1 MAEEKNEPH
10 PEKFRF
16 DINPSLTDISACE
29 SLSRKLRSS
38 HGRRQTADLLSDE
51 ELTALQWALI
61 ANPESGD
68 LIRGS
73 GGLRKLR
80 WAGSGRGK
88 RGGLRVI
95 YYWHVSG
102 SVILLLLAYPK
113 NEQEN
118 LSTDQLKILK
128 SIIENEF
135 P

>member
-1 MAEEKNEPH
+1 
-10 PEKFRF
+10 
-16 DINPSLTDISACE
+16 LTDDHAVRFSFPETSIFT
-29 SLSRKLRSS
+29 
-38 HGRRQTADLLSDE
+38 RQITELMSDD
-51 ELTALQWALI
+51 ELNALQWALM

-95 YYWHVSG
+95 YYWHVPG
-102 SVILLLLAYPK
+102 STILLLLAYPK
-113 NEQEN
+113 NEQDD
-118 LSTDQLKILK
+118 LTPAQLKILK
-128 SIIENEF
+128 SIIETEY